1 MCSSV
6 FLNCMLYQV
15 LSKTVAEGFK
25 TMRKL
30 KLTSTD
36 TVGTEKFCQIFNKFF
51 DIFNTRSLKEGE
63 VKKILI

>member
-1 MCSSV
+1 
-6 FLNCMLYQV
+6 MLYQV

-36 TVGTEKFCQIFNKFF
+36 TVGTEKFFQIF
-51 DIFNTRSLKEGE
+51 FNTCSLKGE
-63 VKKILI
+63 I